1 MIRLTNTH
9 SAHTYTLH
17 SGMKQPVY
25 NSNIKFSYL
34 IALYTEVTHETNVLM
49 KHLINM
55 LPMSEQSVIIQL
67 KLYDDKTTPQV

>member
-1 MIRLTNTH
+1 MGGTLQNKISFIIDMIRLTNTH

-34 IALYTEVTHETNVLM
+34 IALYTEVTHETNVL
-49 KHLINM
+49 
-55 LPMSEQSVIIQL
+55 
-67 KLYDDKTTPQV
+67 T